1 MKLSVTSVEMMI
13 LLNRANRTN
22 KDGCKSKEAALWA
35 ASLLVSVTSGVDA
48 ALFGG
53 VGYAVD
59 G

>member
-1 MKLSVTSVEMMI
+1 MTAGTCDTKTKTQ
-13 LLNRANRTN
+13 RC
-22 KDGCKSKEAALWA
+22 GA
-35 ASLLVSVTSGVDA
+35 ASLFWCGTSGVDA